1 MPTLIANNQAQ
12 GVTDMALSP
21 WTQFGLPGIVIG
33 ALFGVLIFFIRQHYN
48 ERKEYREDIKEIAAK
63 HDATSKEMTDRFIDL
78 HKDTLNAIR
87 SGSRD
92 A

>member
-1 MPTLIANNQAQ
+1 MPTIIANQQTQA
-12 GVTDMALSP
+12 VDLALSP
-21 WTQFGLPGIVIG
+21 WAQFGLPGIVIG
-33 ALFGVLIFFIRQHYN
+33 ALFGVLVFFIRQHYH
-48 ERKEYREDIKEIAAK
+48 ERREYREDIKEIAAK

-87 SGSRD
+87 SGRRD